1 MEINFK
7 SRKLILLLVA
17 LLGGAT
23 TVGIIAA
30 TIGGNDGASNQ
41 PSSSTNS
48 SNSTSQ
54 SSLAS
59 SNEEQVI
66 RDFQFSNARFT
77 ANAYPTNFQPIR
89 FVDDGLGG
97 FYAMGRLRTNGLMDN
112 ASIPSIARVN
122 EDFESAW
129 TLDFDL
135 GYQEGTTYSQNYNFN
150 TIYHGALLDN
160 KTLLVFGEARG
171 HLLLADNTTRVQ
183 LGGIFEGENIPT
195 STIRVFFYG
204 TVTIEG
210 EFTMIDYI
218 LSENYGF
225 GEAYISDVYSLGNDE
240 FIVIGRA
247 NYDQGLFEGV
257 TLSQSTTSSY
267 IAHFA
272 FENNELNTLNIESF
286 SGLGQLSVNR
296 TFLKDD
302 LLVLSA
308 QATGTIQGYP
318 ALNYASTVTYPLF
331 IGFNIDSF
339 EVSWMTAED
348 SLKINRVGNESRY
361 VNTGNIILGHDGTF
375 LAIVQHRDNDLPN
388 NNSTFVV
395 ELSTLGSVVEV
406 RTLGD
411 LNSNSTYFI
420 GRTVSGY
427 FTLGDTSAPL
437 GPYES
442 AGGNDLFLTIL
453 DKDFEITSFEVWG
466 GENRDGM
473 ASWPTVL
480 NSGILVFAA
489 DTSSSTGNLAEAL
502 EKTDTNSTNF
512 LVILS

>member
-1 MEINFK
+1 MEIKLK
-7 SRKLILLLVA
+7 SKKLILLLVL
-17 LLGGAT
+17 LLGVGT
-23 TVGIIAA
+23 TVGIVAA
-30 TIGGNDGASNQ
+30 TLGGNEGSST
-41 PSSSTNS
+41 PSSS
-48 SNSTSQ
+48 SNGTSGG
-54 SSLAS
+54 SIPA
-59 SNEEQVI
+59 SNEDQVI

-77 ANAYPTNFQPIR
+77 MDAYPINFQPIR
-89 FVDDGLGG
+89 FVDDGFGG
-97 FYAMGRLRTNGLMDN
+97 FYAMGRLRTNNETDA
-112 ASIPSIARVN
+112 ASIPSIVRVN

-135 GYQEGTTYSQNYNFN
+135 GYQEGITYSQNYSFS

-160 KTLLVFGEARG
+160 KTLLVFGETTG
-171 HLLLADNTTRVQ
+171 HLLLADNTRVQ

-195 STIRVFFYG
+195 TTRRVFFYG
-204 TVTIEG
+204 IVTDEG
-210 EFTMIDYI
+210 EFTMIDY
-218 LSENYGF
+218 LTTDNNLGD
-225 GEAYISDVYSLGNDE
+225 AYISDMYSLGNDE

-247 NYDQGLFEGV
+247 NYNQGIFEGV
-257 TLSQSTTSSY
+257 TLTQAISSSY

-272 FENNELNTLNIESF
+272 FENNELTTLNIENF
-286 SGLGQLSVNR
+286 AGSGQFSVNR

-302 LLVLSA
+302 LLVLST
-308 QATGTIQGYP
+308 QATGTIEGYP
-318 ALNYASTVTYPLF
+318 ALNYAETVMYPLF

-339 EVSWMTAED
+339 EVAWMTAED
-348 SLKINRVGNESRY
+348 SLKINRIGNESRY
-361 VNTGNIILGHDGTF
+361 VNTGNVILGHDDTF
-375 LAIVQHRDNDLPN
+375 LAVIQHRDNDLGT

-420 GRTVSGY
+420 GRTLSGY
-427 FTLGDTSAPL
+427 FTLGDTSATT

-480 NSGILVFAA
+480 NSGILIFAA

-502 EKTDTNSTNF
+502 EKTDTTRTNF